1 MQLRTPIS
9 TSKGLGSAQEGLGHW
24 TMQRLT
30 AIANLVL
37 IGWFLISAMSL
48 AGADY
53 QETRAWLASPVSAS
67 LMLLLIA
74 SVFYHTKLGLQVVIE
89 DYVHHH
95 GLKIAALTAITLT
108 IAALGVIAAV
118 AVLKTSFA
126 G

>member
-9 TSKGLGSAQEGLGHW
+9 HIKGLGSAKEGLGHW

-30 AIANLVL
+30 GIGNAVL
-37 IGWFLISAMSL
+37 IIWFLISAMTL

-53 QETRAWLASPVSAS
+53 QETVSWLASPVTAG

-74 SVFYHTKLGLQVVIE
+74 SVFYHAKLGLQVVIE

-95 GLKIAALTAITLT
+95 GLKIAALTAVTLITFG
-108 IAALGVIAAV
+108 LGVISAV
-118 AVLKTSFA
+118 AVLKTSLA

>member
-9 TSKGLGSAQEGLGHW
+9 HIRGLGSVKDGLGHW

-30 AIANLVL
+30 AIANLLL
-37 IGWFLISAMSL
+37 IAWFLISAMML

-53 QETRAWLASPVSAS
+53 QETKAWLASPVSAS

-74 SVFYHTKLGLQVVIE
+74 SVFYHAKLGLQVVIE
-89 DYVHHH
+89 DYVHHE
-95 GLKIAALTAITLT
+95 GLKIAAVTAVTLAT
-108 IAALGVIAAV
+108 IGLGVTSAV
-118 AVLKTSFA
+118 AVLKTSLA